1 MNAFT
6 DRRTMLRGLSALTTG
21 AAASVASIPA
31 IAAAEPPDPVFAAI
45 EALNAA
51 TGHIDDLRDTGD
63 HVAYE
68 EACNAEGAAFDALTE
83 TPPTTLPGM
92 RALLVFLHEWL
103 GGNNGDYFDYSLLL
117 RSPLLACP
125 EQSGIYKV

>member
-6 DRRTMLRGLSALTTG
+6 DRRTMLRVVLSAG
-21 AAASVASIPA
+21 AAATVAAIPTVA
-31 IAAAEPPDPVFAAI
+31 TAETPDPVFAAI

-51 TGHIDDLRDTGD
+51 TAHIDDLRDTGD
-63 HVAYE
+63 HRAYE
-68 EACNAEGAAFDALTE
+68 EACNAEGAAFDTLTE

-92 RALLVFLHEWL
+92 RALLVFLDEWC

-117 RSPLLACP
+117 RSPLLA
-125 EQSGIYKV
+125 G

>member
-1 MNAFT
+1 
-6 DRRTMLRGLSALTTG
+6 
-21 AAASVASIPA
+21 
-31 IAAAEPPDPVFAAI
+31 
-45 EALNAA
+45 
-51 TGHIDDLRDTGD
+51 
-63 HVAYE
+63 
-68 EACNAEGAAFDALTE
+68 
-83 TPPTTLPGM
+83 M